1 MAKPDYRYSYDGL
14 KKVNL
19 ATSKRI
25 GDVLSDLNISQQGD
39 NSQLWRSANG
49 TYFKGMCLE
58 HGPWNKITVLTDSQ
72 ARSWIMEYYGAKKLV
87 ECGFEDAE
95 EI

>member
-1 MAKPDYRYSYDGL
+1 MAKPDYRYSYDGT

-19 ATSKRI
+19 ATSTLI
-25 GDVLSDLNISQQGD
+25 GDVLRDKDISRQGD
-39 NSQLWRSANG
+39 NTQLWRSANG
-49 TYFKGMCLE
+49 TYFRGMCLE
-58 HGPWNKITVLTDSQ
+58 HGPWNKITVMTNEQ
-72 ARSWIMEYYGAKKLV
+72 ARQWIMNYYGAEKLV

>member
-19 ATSKRI
+19 ATSKLI
-25 GDVLSDLNISQQGD
+25 GDVRHDLNISQQGD
-39 NSQLWRSANG
+39 NSQLWHSANG
-49 TYFKGMCLE
+49 TYFCGMCLE
-58 HGPWNKITVLTDSQ
+58 HGPWSKITILTDSQ
-72 ARSWIMEYYGAKKLV
+72 ARAWIMKYYGAKKLV
-87 ECGFEDAE
+87 ECGLENAE